1 MSVFCPLCQV
11 PAAQVLSKFT
21 VTAKKDGEN
30 DVGALL
36 VYQCPA
42 AHIFFLR
49 GADVSESQL
58 GSDFVYRVLP
68 RA

>member
-11 PAAQVLSKFT
+11 PATQVLSKFT
-21 VTAKKDGEN
+21 VTAKREGES

-42 AHIFFLR
+42 GHIFFLR
-49 GADVSESQL
+49 SADVSESHL
-58 GSDFVYRVLP
+58 ASDYVYHVLP